1 VVKSSQ
7 MLNSAEAWA
16 ELAASAA
23 GQKKVLFVTTTFD
36 GITDMRS
43 HLFVEKLMVLAVRSA
58 AD

>member
-1 VVKSSQ
+1 